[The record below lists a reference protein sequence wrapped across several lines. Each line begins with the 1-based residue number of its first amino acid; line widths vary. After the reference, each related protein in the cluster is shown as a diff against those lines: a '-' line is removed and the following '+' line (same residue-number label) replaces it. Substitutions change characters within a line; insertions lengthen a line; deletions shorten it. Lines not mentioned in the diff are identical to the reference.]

1 MMETQSPG
9 IPAAP
14 NRLSPRRRK
23 AEAFGR
29 RMMNR
34 YASVLLPLA
43 AFAVTAVIVALF
55 WYIPHYQQEFS
66 GEAPTV
72 QTPVIM
78 LNPQRLSAEQQKK
91 LNWILQTQNPA
102 LLTRGDHP
110 HSYTAMW
117 KRQKQPSAVSA
128 PETGKPVFSKAA
140 PAPLPPLSGEI
151 PEKDKLRRFVP
162 VPVQPPVA
170 VKHSLPRAFDEK
182 GRLISQLRIEPVN
195 KPVTAPT
202 RLTLRKQGP
211 LMLPHVLESCGAAD
225 LDELAKQ
232 QVVSAMPRLGEI
244 REITIYWNRK
254 EDVQ

>member
-1 MMETQSPG
+1 
-9 IPAAP
+9 
-14 NRLSPRRRK
+14 
-23 AEAFGR
+23 
-29 RMMNR
+29 MMNR
-34 YASVLLPLA
+34 YASILLPLA
-43 AFAVTAVIVALF
+43 AFAVTAAVVALL
-55 WYIPHYQQEFS
+55 WYVPRYQQEFS

-72 QTPVIM
+72 QAPVIM
-78 LNPQRLSAEQQKK
+78 LNSQRLSAEQQKK
-91 LNWILQTQNPA
+91 LDWILQTQNPA

-117 KRQKQPSAVSA
+117 KRQKQPSAVPA
-128 PETGKPVFSKAA
+128 PETGKPVFTKAA
-140 PAPLPPLSGEI
+140 APLPPLSGEI
-151 PEKDKLRRFVP
+151 PEKDKLRRFVS
-162 VPVQPPVA
+162 VPVLPPAA

-182 GRLISQLRIEPVN
+182 GRLITQLRIEPVN

-211 LMLPHVLESCGAAD
+211 LMRPHVLESCGAAD

-254 EDVQ
+254 EEVQ

>member
-1 MMETQSPG
+1 
-9 IPAAP
+9 
-14 NRLSPRRRK
+14 
-23 AEAFGR
+23 
-29 RMMNR
+29 MNR
-34 YASVLLPLA
+34 YASILLPLA
-43 AFAVTAVIVALF
+43 AFAVTAAVVALL
-55 WYIPHYQQEFS
+55 WYVPRYQQEFS

-72 QTPVIM
+72 QAPIIM
-78 LNPQRLSAEQQKK
+78 LNSQRLSAEQQKK
-91 LNWILQTQNPA
+91 LDWILQTQNPA

-117 KRQKQPSAVSA
+117 KRQKQPSAVPA
-128 PETGKPVFSKAA
+128 PETGKPVFTKAA
-140 PAPLPPLSGEI
+140 APLPPLSGEI
-151 PEKDKLRRFVP
+151 PEKDKLRRFVS
-162 VPVQPPVA
+162 VPVLPPAA

-182 GRLISQLRIEPVN
+182 GRLITQLRIEPVN
-195 KPVTAPT
+195 KPVPAPT
-202 RLTLRKQGP
+202 RLTLRNQGP

>member
-1 MMETQSPG
+1 
-9 IPAAP
+9 
-14 NRLSPRRRK
+14 
-23 AEAFGR
+23 
-29 RMMNR
+29 MNR
-34 YASVLLPLA
+34 YASILLPLA
-43 AFAVTAVIVALF
+43 AFAVTAAVVALL
-55 WYIPHYQQEFS
+55 WYGPRYQQEFS

-72 QTPVIM
+72 QAPVIM
-78 LNPQRLSAEQQKK
+78 LNSQRLSAEQQKK
-91 LNWILQTQNPA
+91 LDWILQTQNPA

-117 KRQKQPSAVSA
+117 KRQKQPSAVPA
-128 PETGKPVFSKAA
+128 PETGKPVFTKAA
-140 PAPLPPLSGEI
+140 APLPPLSGEI
-151 PEKDKLRRFVP
+151 PEKDKLRRFVS
-162 VPVQPPVA
+162 VPVLPPAA

-182 GRLISQLRIEPVN
+182 GRLITQLRIEPVN

-211 LMLPHVLESCGAAD
+211 LMRPHVLESCGAAD

-254 EDVQ
+254 EEVQ